1 MTTGGFMTK
10 ETHSKGGYIVGLL
23 LLPYIYNTFLMGYNL
38 PYRIVLLFIYAYF
51 THFGSLLSDIDMRGS
66 YISKRFPIMYK
77 IFGKK
82 FRHRS
87 FTHSLI
93 FVGLIAFIGD
103 VVIISSN
110 DNIVFTCIFSGL
122 LAGVI
127 SHICLDLITKEGVEL
142 FYPVGINF
150 SILPIKTSSRTERNI
165 SKVLNLLIVFLIGYR
180 FYLITL

>member
-1 MTTGGFMTK
+1 MTK

-23 LLPYIYNTFLMGYNL
+23 LLPYIYNTFLMEYSL
-38 PYRIVLLFIYAYF
+38 SYRIVLLFIYAYF

-66 YISKRFPIMYK
+66 YISKRFPLIYK
-77 IFGKK
+77 IFGKR
-82 FRHRS
+82 FRHRG

-103 VVIISSN
+103 VVIVSSN
-110 DNIVFTCIFSGL
+110 DNIVFTCIFSGI
-122 LAGVI
+122 LAGVA

-150 SILPIKTSSRTERNI
+150 SILPIKTSSRTEKNI
-165 SKVLNLLIVFLIGYR
+165 NKALSLLVVFLIGYR

>member
-1 MTTGGFMTK
+1 MTK

-23 LLPYIYNTFLMGYNL
+23 LLPYIHNTFLMGYNL
-38 PYRIVLLFIYAYF
+38 SYRIVLLFIYAYF
-51 THFGSLLSDIDMRGS
+51 THFGALLSDIDMRGS
-66 YISKRFPIMYK
+66 YISKRFPIIYK
-77 IFGKK
+77 IFGKR

-93 FVGLIAFIGD
+93 FLGLIAFIGEI
-103 VVIISSN
+103 VIVSSN
-110 DNIVFTCIFSGL
+110 DNIVFTCIFSGI

-150 SILPIKTSSRTERNI
+150 SILPIKTSSRTEKNI
-165 SKVLNLLIVFLIGYR
+165 NKAFSLLVVFLIGYR

>member
-1 MTTGGFMTK
+1 MTK

-23 LLPYIYNTFLMGYNL
+23 LLPYIYKVFLLEYNL
-38 PYRIVLLFIYAYF
+38 SYRIVLLFIYAYF
-51 THFGSLLSDIDMRGS
+51 THFGALLSDIDMRSS
-66 YISKRFPIMYK
+66 YMSKRFPIIYK
-77 IFGKK
+77 VFGKR

-93 FVGLIAFIGD
+93 FIGLIALIGEI
-103 VVIISSN
+103 VTASSDN
-110 DNIVFTCIFSGL
+110 NIVFICIFSGI
-122 LAGVI
+122 LAGVF

-150 SILPIKTSSRTERNI
+150 SILPIKTSSRTEKNI
-165 SKVLNLLIVFLIGYR
+165 SKVLSILVIFLIGYR